1 MLKSNLKVIN
11 KDVKTLVKDAQELL
25 QAAAA
30 LTGEQAKE
38 VHNRGMHLLDTALVR
53 AQDMQTNAVAAS
65 QEMATSADHYVKK
78 NPWRVVATAASVGL
92 LAGVILGRK

>member
-53 AQDMQTNAVAAS
+53 AQDMQTSAVATS

-78 NPWRVVATAASVGL
+78 NPWRVIATAASVGL